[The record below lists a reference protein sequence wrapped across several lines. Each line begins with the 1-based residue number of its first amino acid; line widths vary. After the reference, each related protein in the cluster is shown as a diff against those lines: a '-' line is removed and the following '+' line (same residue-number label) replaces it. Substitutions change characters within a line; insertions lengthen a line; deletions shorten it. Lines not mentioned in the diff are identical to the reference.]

1 MAELHGIGVA
11 AVFAADAELDAG
23 AGLVALRR
31 RDLDELADAGLVN
44 RGERILLHDLV
55 LRVGTEERTRVVTR
69 HAEAGLREVVR
80 AEAEEFRRLRDLVGG
95 EGTAPDFHQ
104 CSYRRGKL
112 YFPLLHP

>member
-44 RGERILLHDLV
+44 RGERILLHDFV
-55 LRVGTEERTRVVTR
+55 LRVGTEERTRVVAR
-69 HAEAGLREVVR
+69 HAKAGLREGVP
-80 AEAEEFRRLRDLVGG
+80 AQTQEFSGLRDLVCG
-95 EGTAPDFHQ
+95 ERTPPEF
-104 CSYRRGKL
+104 
-112 YFPLLHP
+112 